1 MAQRYVVVDLET
13 TGNSSKKGDRIIQ
26 FAAVVIENDQIVD
39 EFSTYIHPE
48 QEISLFIEE
57 LTGISN
63 ETVMDAPIF
72 NEVAE
77 EIAKLLQGACF
88 VAHNVLFDLSF
99 LQDELSR
106 CGFEPFYGSTL
117 DTVELAK
124 ILKPTSDGYKLH
136 QLAKEEKIEH
146 LRPHQ
151 ADSDAYATALLLL
164 SFKRKLLSLPVLT
177 LKQLY
182 RLSFSLQSEVSELME
197 ECITTK
203 LSKAEVH
210 SSDIVTYRGLAFK
223 KVTQK
228 DADHFEGEDYPF
240 DDRTKL
246 EMLKKA
252 FPEFEARVGQ
262 LKMMN
267 IIYDSFEKEQH
278 AILEAGTGIGK
289 SLAYLFP
296 AMFFANKHHQPIVVS
311 TYTLQLQDQLLQKE
325 IPKLKEIL
333 PFSFQAVLLKGRS
346 NYLSL
351 AKFERALREKE
362 DHYESA
368 LTKMQIIVWLTET
381 ETGDKDELHLS
392 SGGQLVW
399 NRFQSDG
406 LTYPG
411 LKKPWVEMDF
421 YEKAKRTAARADLI
435 ITNHAFLMSDLIND
449 DAILPKRGYLIL
461 DEAHHLEQA
470 ALKQLGRSLDYI
482 SVKTVLNR
490 LGTSDQKQL
499 LYRLERMFATLN
511 LNIEKTTKNI
521 DKNLSDF
528 SFEFEQLFYLI
539 ANQTKKIANGMIPK
553 RIAFKLH
560 EENNWLQVQLLAER
574 LVDLMQSIFLSL
586 DERLSIL
593 KENEAMLGKNALF
606 YLNDLEII
614 LGKLNETKEIIYEF
628 FIQPKEEYVYW
639 IDYLNAAVPNG
650 VILSAQ
656 PVLANQ
662 ESWDAYLGKQKS
674 VIMTSATLSVKNSFQ
689 FFKTQLGIA
698 DERIYTASFP
708 SPFHYENQVKVLVP
722 NDIAHI
728 QSLSVNEFSEAAANH
743 IIAAVQA
750 ANGRTMVLFTSHEML
765 RTTYHV
771 IKDCGLIDDYTL
783 FAQGI
788 SGGSKMRLLR
798 NFQSFDK
805 AVLFGTTSLWEGVDI
820 PGDNLSCLMIV
831 RLPFS
836 PPDEPV
842 TEARCRMLERK
853 GENPFYTYSLPEA
866 LLRFRQGFGR
876 LIRTSTDRG
885 VLVVLDRRVI
895 TSKYGVEFQ
904 KAIPPVE
911 WQEVSIQ
918 EMATIIE
925 QWIE

>member
-1 MAQRYVVVDLET
+1 MTQRYVVVDLET

-26 FAAVVIENDQIVD
+26 FAAVVIEHDRIVE

-57 LTGISN
+57 LTGISDQ
-63 ETVMDAPIF
+63 TVQDAPIF
-72 NEVAE
+72 NEVVE
-77 EIAKLLQGACF
+77 QIVDLLQGSCF

-99 LQDELSR
+99 LQEEFSR
-106 CGFEPFYGSTL
+106 CGVEPFYGSTL

-136 QLAKEEKIEH
+136 QLAKEDEIEH

-164 SFKRKLLSLPVLT
+164 SFKKKLLDLPVMT

-182 RLSFSLQSEVSELME
+182 RLSFSLQSDVSELIEDCM
-197 ECITTK
+197 TMK
-203 LSKAEVH
+203 LSKPEVH
-210 SSDIVTYRGLAFK
+210 APHLVTYRGLAFK
-223 KVTQK
+223 RVDAESLGQHKGTDFPFK
-228 DADHFEGEDYPF
+228 DA
-240 DDRTKL
+240 TKL
-246 EMLKKA
+246 KMLQEA
-252 FPEFEARVGQ
+252 YPAFEARVGQ

-267 IIYDSFEKEQH
+267 VIYDSFEQEHH

-289 SLAYLFP
+289 SLGYLFP
-296 AMFFANKHHQPIVVS
+296 ALFFANKHQQPIVVS

-325 IPKLKEIL
+325 IPRLKAIL

-368 LTKMQIIVWLTET
+368 LTKMQMIVWLTET

-399 NRFQSDG
+399 NRLQSDG
-406 LTYPG
+406 LTYSG
-411 LKKPWVEMDF
+411 LKKPWLHMDF
-421 YEKAKRTAARADLI
+421 YERAKRTAAKADVI
-435 ITNHAFLMSDLIND
+435 ITNHAFLMSDLIHE
-449 DAILPKRGYLIL
+449 DALLPKKGYVIV

-470 ALKQLGRSLDYI
+470 ASRQLGYRLDYI
-482 SVKTVLNR
+482 SVKTMLNR
-490 LGTSDQKQL
+490 LGTSTQKQL
-499 LYRLERMFATLN
+499 LYRLERMLNQTLSPQRVSGQIDGK
-511 LNIEKTTKNI
+511 LN
-521 DKNLSDF
+521 DF
-528 SFEFEQLFYLI
+528 VFEFEQLFYII
-539 ANQTKKIANGMIPK
+539 ANQTKKLANGIIPK
-553 RIAFKLH
+553 RISFKLH
-560 EENNWLQVQLLAER
+560 EQSHWQQARLVAER
-574 LVDLMQSIFLSL
+574 LVDLLQSICMLL
-586 DERLSIL
+586 TEKIMML
-593 KENEAMLGKNALF
+593 KQYEAELGKNALF
-606 YLNDLEII
+606 YLNDVEII
-614 LGKLNETKEIIYEF
+614 IGKLNQTRDRIAEF
-628 FIQPKEEYVYW
+628 FIQPREDYIYWLDYV
-639 IDYLNAAVPNG
+639 NTVVPSG
-650 VILSAQ
+650 VTLFAQ
-656 PVLANQ
+656 PVLATKQ
-662 ESWDAYLGKQKS
+662 SWDAYFGTQKS
-674 VIMTSATLSVKNSFQ
+674 VIMTSATLSVRDSFQ

-698 DERIYTASFP
+698 DERIYTERFP
-708 SPFHYENQVKVLVP
+708 SPFHYQEQVKVFVP
-722 NDIAHI
+722 NDIASI
-728 QSLSVNEFSEAAANH
+728 QTLSVSEFSEVAANH

-750 ANGRTMVLFTSHEML
+750 AKGRTMVLFTSHEML
-765 RTTYHV
+765 KDMYYMV
-771 IKDCGLIDDYTL
+771 KDCGVLDEYTL

-820 PGDNLSCLMIV
+820 PGDDLSCLIIV

-842 TEARCRMLERK
+842 TEARCRLLEKR
-853 GENPFYTYSLPEA
+853 GENAFYAYSLPEA

-885 VLVVLDRRVI
+885 VVVVLDRRVM
-895 TSKYGVEFQ
+895 TSKYGIEFQ
-904 KAIPPVE
+904 KSFPPVK
-911 WQEVSIQ
+911 WQEGSID
-918 EMATIIE
+918 EMTTMIE
-925 QWIE
+925 KWL